1 MNRVTSALLMLSLMA
16 VATVA
21 DALEGDARAPVKV
34 SAERADFDQSR
45 GSAIYTGDVVLQ
57 QGSIE
62 IRARKMEIFA
72 TEGRLDRA
80 EVFGGESGDERALF
94 RQQTDA
100 GETIDGRAARI
111 DIDQQSGLILLRGK
125 ARLDDGN
132 SVINGPTI
140 RYNSRQQTVQAE
152 GDDDGER
159 IEMIFSPA
167 DNAEE

>member
-1 MNRVTSALLMLSLMA
+1 MNKIPSALVAAALMA
-16 VATVA
+16 LAGNA
-21 DALEGDARAPVKV
+21 SALEGDASAPIKV

-45 GSAIYTGDVVLQ
+45 GSAIYTGDVFLQ

-62 IRARKMEIFA
+62 IRARKMEVFA
-72 TEGRLDRA
+72 ADGGLNRA
-80 EVFGGESGDERALF
+80 EVYGGESEDERALF
-94 RQQTDA
+94 RQKTED
-100 GETIDGRAARI
+100 GKTIDGRANRI
-111 DIDQQSGLILLRGK
+111 DIDQESGLILLRGK

-152 GDDDGER
+152 GADDGER
-159 IEMIFSPA
+159 IEMIFNPA